1 MNLYQYETT
10 ERQYFAV
17 LGDGNLF
24 CLGDHGDLEAAEATA
39 NDQHLDW
46 IFVIDRATAIGWP
59 KLKENEMTPNREQ
72 IKDIRKNEQAR
83 LLGYITKN
91 FASDDAESIS
101 EYVAESTKEWQN
113 FYSAKEAA
121 TQAQQVMET
130 LGIKPNAH
138 LTTILKWFAA
148 HNDYPH

>member
-1 MNLYQYETT
+1 
-10 ERQYFAV
+10 
-17 LGDGNLF
+17 
-24 CLGDHGDLEAAEATA
+24 
-39 NDQHLDW
+39 
-46 IFVIDRATAIGWP
+46 
-59 KLKENEMTPNREQ
+59 MTPDREQ

-83 LLGYITKN
+83 LLGYITKS
-91 FASDDAESIS
+91 FASNDAESIN
-101 EYVAESTKEWQN
+101 EYVAESTIAWEN

-138 LTTILKWFAA
+138 LATILKWFAA

>member
-1 MNLYQYETT
+1 
-10 ERQYFAV
+10 
-17 LGDGNLF
+17 
-24 CLGDHGDLEAAEATA
+24 
-39 NDQHLDW
+39 
-46 IFVIDRATAIGWP
+46 
-59 KLKENEMTPNREQ
+59 MTPNREQ

-121 TQAQQVMET
+121 TQAQQVIET

>member
-1 MNLYQYETT
+1 
-10 ERQYFAV
+10 
-17 LGDGNLF
+17 
-24 CLGDHGDLEAAEATA
+24 
-39 NDQHLDW
+39 
-46 IFVIDRATAIGWP
+46 
-59 KLKENEMTPNREQ
+59 MTPNREQ

-130 LGIKPNAH
+130 LGINPNVH